1 MTEIH
6 VLDNLA
12 SVDATQWDALIADG
26 NPFVCYAFL
35 RGMEEHGCLRHDYGW
50 QAHHL
55 AIYHDGK
62 LVAAAPAYLKGNS
75 HGEFVFDFSWANA
88 FERAGGDYYPKLLGA
103 APYSPVPGPRLLAT
117 NDADKRKLVAGLV
130 AETERLGLSSAH
142 VNFLLEADL
151 PAFDERWLQRFDWQ
165 FHWHNR
171 GYRHFEAFLTGL
183 TGKKRKN
190 IRQERRQ
197 ASDSGLQIAMEA
209 GSTISD
215 SDWRALHAL
224 YETTFDMKGNH
235 AAMTLPF
242 FRHLGRSLG
251 DRVQVATARMD
262 GRIVAMALFMV
273 GNSTLYGRYWG
284 SVVEV
289 PGLHFEKY
297 NALSGVIEQPDI
309 NRNVLNLM
317 HFELCYYQGIEFCI
331 KHSLETFEPGAQGR
345 ETKMPRGFLPT
356 LTHSR
361 HYIVHE
367 GFREAVRESLKHEK
381 AGMDAHYEELM
392 QHSPYANG

>member
-12 SVDATQWDALIADG
+12 SVDAAQWDALIADG

-55 AIYHDGK
+55 AIYHDDK

-117 NDADKRKLVAGLV
+117 NDTDKRKLVAGLV

-171 GYRHFEAFLTGL
+171 DYRHFEAFLTGL

-289 PGLHFEKY
+289 PGLHFE
-297 NALSGVIEQPDI
+297 
-309 NRNVLNLM
+309 
-317 HFELCYYQGIEFCI
+317 LCYYLGIEFCI
-331 KHSLETFEPGAQGR
+331 ANQLQTFEPGAQG
-345 ETKMPRGFLPT
+345 EHKMARGFLPT
-356 LTHSR
+356 RTHSR
-361 HYIVHE
+361 HYLVNESFDLAVRNALVHE
-367 GFREAVRESLKHEK
+367 AHSREAY
-381 AGMDAHYEELM
+381 YEELM
-392 QHSPYANG
+392 EHSPYAPTRPRP

>member
-117 NDADKRKLVAGLV
+117 NDTDKRKLVAGLV

-142 VNFLLEADL
+142 VNFLLETDL
-151 PAFDERWLQRFDWQ
+151 SAFDERWLQRFDWQ

-215 SDWRALHAL
+215 SDWRVLHAL

-289 PGLHFEKY
+289 PGLHFE
-297 NALSGVIEQPDI
+297 
-309 NRNVLNLM
+309 
-317 HFELCYYQGIEFCI
+317 LCYYLGIEFCI
-331 KHSLETFEPGAQGR
+331 ANQLQTFEPGAQG
-345 ETKMPRGFLPT
+345 EHKMARGFLPT
-356 LTHSR
+356 RTHSR
-361 HYIVHE
+361 HYLVNESFDLAVRNALVHE
-367 GFREAVRESLKHEK
+367 AHSREAYY
-381 AGMDAHYEELM
+381 GELM
-392 QHSPYANG
+392 EHSPYASTRPGP

>member
-1 MTEIH
+1 MTEIQ

-12 SVDATQWDALIADG
+12 SVDAVQWDALIDDG
-26 NPFVCYAFL
+26 NPFVSYAFL
-35 RGMEEHGCLRHDYGW
+35 RGMEQYKCLRRDYGW

-55 AIYHDGK
+55 VIVEGDE
-62 LVAAAPAYLKGNS
+62 LIAAVPAYLKGNS

-103 APYSPVPGPRLLAT
+103 APYSPVPGPRLLARSDET
-117 NDADKRKLVAGLV
+117 KKLLVAALV

-171 GYRHFEAFLTGL
+171 DYRHFEAFLTGL

-197 ASDSGLQIAMEA
+197 ASESGLQIAMEA

-215 SDWRALHAL
+215 SDWRELHAL

-242 FRHLGRSLG
+242 FRHLGRTLG

-273 GNSTLYGRYWG
+273 GNTTLYGRYWG
-284 SVVEV
+284 SLVEV
-289 PGLHFEKY
+289 PGLHFE
-297 NALSGVIEQPDI
+297 
-309 NRNVLNLM
+309 
-317 HFELCYYQGIEFCI
+317 LCYYLGIEFCI
-331 KHSLETFEPGAQGR
+331 AHKLQTFEPGAQG
-345 ETKMPRGFLPT
+345 EHKMARGFLPT
-356 LTHSR
+356 RTHSR
-361 HYIVHE
+361 HYLVNESFAQAVHNALVHE
-367 GFREAVRESLKHEK
+367 AQSREAYY
-381 AGMDAHYEELM
+381 DELM
-392 QHSPYANG
+392 KHSPYAPTPVKP